1 MEKRIGVVGI
11 IVEQKSSVTLLNDLL
26 SQHGHLI
33 IGRMGI
39 PHHGAVNIISL
50 IIEGS
55 NDEIG
60 AFTGKIGALPGVLVR
75 STLTSYIVE
84 GEPS

>member
-11 IVEQKSSVTLLNDLL
+11 IVEQKDSVAALNDLL

-60 AFTGKIGALPGVLVR
+60 AFTGKLGAISGVLVR

-84 GEPS
+84 GDPS

>member
-50 IIEGS
+50 HHRRIQ
-55 NDEIG
+55 
-60 AFTGKIGALPGVLVR
+60 
-75 STLTSYIVE
+75 
-84 GEPS
+84 